1 MNANRIKQIIDDQD
15 FQSVVSAYRERLT
28 KKVMSAA
35 TSEEDREKALTK
47 HHVVD
52 EILKGMLSTAQQLE
66 ESSDNG

>member
-1 MNANRIKQIIDDQD
+1 MSAIRIEQLLKDED
-15 FQSVVSAYRERLT
+15 FQSVVEAYKARLT

-35 TSEEDREKALTK
+35 TSQEDREKALTK

-52 EILKGMLSTAQQLE
+52 DVLKGLISAAQQLE